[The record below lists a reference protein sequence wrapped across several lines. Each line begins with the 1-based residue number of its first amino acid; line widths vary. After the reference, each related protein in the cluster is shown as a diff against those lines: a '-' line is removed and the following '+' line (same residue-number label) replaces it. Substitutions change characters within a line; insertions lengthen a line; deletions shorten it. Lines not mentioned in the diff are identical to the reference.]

1 MQVLKT
7 FRINLDLKRVTAQAE
22 KIPPLV
28 VGDNGNILEITLT
41 DSGEPVNLEGCRVVA
56 VFSTSDGQPVEQDT
70 EGNGVAITG
79 EKMNVLVI
87 DLKTTSYSVG
97 KNNCEIQIYSGENLG
112 TLVTTANFNFDGRPG
127 ILNDETIQA
136 EDKFPILTALI
147 ERVENLA
154 TATGDMT
161 KEEYDPDGD
170 GVVERAEEAENAKM
184 LGGKYPEQFAE
195 RFHAAQHY
203 KGGADQ
209 ITPKD
214 IGALPEATTPA
225 DIGAASLDQNGKVT
239 ANQASSAYLNIT
251 GDTELS
257 NIHEGKTL
265 KVTAHAT
272 LALGALTD
280 GCEVEIINYGANT
293 VTLSGTLY
301 VAGEGSAASCTVN
314 ENSIVACK
322 YMDAVWFVA
331 GGVSV

>member
-41 DSGEPVNLEGCRVVA
+41 DSGEPVNLGGCRVVA

-70 EGNGVAITG
+70 EGNGVTITG
-79 EKMNVLVI
+79 EHMNILVI

-161 KEEYDPDGD
+161 KEEYDPDKD
-170 GVVERAEEAENAKM
+170 GVVEKAEEAENAKM
-184 LGGKYPEQFAE
+184 LGGKSPEQFAE

-214 IGALPEATTPA
+214 IGALPETTIPA
-225 DIGAASLDQNGKVT
+225 DIGAEAARLQFVNISALAAAFIEDTTYENFPYRGAVALTGVT
-239 ANQASSAYLNIT
+239 AAMVPEVVFGVGEATSGIFAPIAEAYDGGIYLYAAEIPKADIT
-251 GDTELS
+251 IPT
-257 NIHEGKTL
+257 
-265 KVTAHAT
+265 
-272 LALGALTD
+272 
-280 GCEVEIINYGANT
+280 II
-293 VTLSGTLY
+293 
-301 VAGEGSAASCTVN
+301 CW
-314 ENSIVACK
+314 K
-322 YMDAVWFVA
+322 AV
-331 GGVSV
+331 G

>member
-41 DSGEPVNLEGCRVVA
+41 DSGEPVNLEDCRVVA

-70 EGNGVAITG
+70 EGNGVTITG
-79 EKMNVLVI
+79 EHMNVLVI

-225 DIGAASLDQNGKVT
+225 DIGAEAARLQFVNVSALAAAFIEDTTYENFPYRGAVALTGVT
-239 ANQASSAYLNIT
+239 AAMVPEVVFGVGEATSGIFAPIAEAYDGGIYLYAAEIPEADIT
-251 GDTELS
+251 IPT
-257 NIHEGKTL
+257 IICWK
-265 KVTAHAT
+265 
-272 LALGALTD
+272 
-280 GCEVEIINYGANT
+280 EVG
-293 VTLSGTLY
+293 
-301 VAGEGSAASCTVN
+301 
-314 ENSIVACK
+314 
-322 YMDAVWFVA
+322 
-331 GGVSV
+331 

>member
-70 EGNGVAITG
+70 EGNGVTITG
-79 EKMNVLVI
+79 ENMNVLVI

-161 KEEYDPDGD
+161 KEEYDPDED
-170 GVVERAEEAENAKM
+170 GVVEKAEEAENAKM

-214 IGALPEATTPA
+214 IGALPETTIPA
-225 DIGAASLDQNGKVT
+225 DIGAEAARLQFVNVSALAAAFIADTTYESFPYRGAVALTGVT
-239 ANQASSAYLNIT
+239 AAMVPEVVFGVGEATSGIFAPIAEAYDGGIYLYAAEIPEADIT
-251 GDTELS
+251 IPT
-257 NIHEGKTL
+257 IICWK
-265 KVTAHAT
+265 
-272 LALGALTD
+272 
-280 GCEVEIINYGANT
+280 EVAE
-293 VTLSGTLY
+293 
-301 VAGEGSAASCTVN
+301 
-314 ENSIVACK
+314 
-322 YMDAVWFVA
+322 
-331 GGVSV
+331 

>member
-41 DSGEPVNLEGCRVVA
+41 DSGEPVNLEDCRVVA

-70 EGNGVAITG
+70 EGNGVTITG
-79 EKMNVLVI
+79 ENMNVLVI

-161 KEEYDPDGD
+161 KEEYDPDED
-170 GVVERAEEAENAKM
+170 GVVERAEEAENAMM
-184 LGGKYPEQFAE
+184 LGGKAPEQFAE

-209 ITPKD
+209 ITPED
-214 IGALPEATTPA
+214 IGALPETTTPA
-225 DIGAASLDQNGKVT
+225 DIGAASLDANGKVT
-239 ANQASSAYLNIT
+239 AEQVSSNVESVGAEVYTLSLNDAGMTLLARNESNTSQANYTIT
-251 GDTELS
+251 VPKNSDVPFPVGTEIAICRYYS
-257 NIHEGKTL
+257 G
-265 KVTAHAT
+265 
-272 LALGALTD
+272 
-280 GCEVEIINYGANT
+280 T
-293 VTLSGTLY
+293 VTIQ
-301 VAGEGSAASCTVN
+301 A
-314 ENSIVACK
+314 
-322 YMDAVWFVA
+322 DP
-331 GGVSV
+331 SV

>member
-56 VFSTSDGQPVEQDT
+56 VFSTSDGLPVEQDT
-70 EGNGVAITG
+70 EGNGVTITG
-79 EKMNVLVI
+79 ENMNVLVI

-161 KEEYDPDGD
+161 KEEYDPDED
-170 GVVERAEEAENAKM
+170 GVVEKAEEAENAKM

-214 IGALPEATTPA
+214 IGALPETTTPA
-225 DIGAASLDQNGKVT
+225 EIGAASLDENGKVT
-239 ANQASSAYLNIT
+239 ASQTSAAYVTIT
-251 GDTELS
+251 GDTALAS
-257 NIHEGKTL
+257 DHEGKTL
-265 KVTAHAT
+265 KVTADAKLT
-272 LALGALTD
+272 LGSLSD
-280 GCEVEIINYGANT
+280 GCEIEIINCGANSG
-293 VTLSGTLY
+293 TLSGTLCG
-301 VAGEGSAASCTVN
+301 AGEGSATDCAIDES
-314 ENSIVACK
+314 SVAVCK
-322 YMDAVWFVA
+322 YMDGVWFVA

>member
-41 DSGEPVNLEGCRVVA
+41 DSGEPVNLEDCRVVA

-70 EGNGVAITG
+70 EGNGVTVTG
-79 EKMNVLVI
+79 ENMNVLVI

-161 KEEYDPDGD
+161 KEECST
-170 GVVERAEEAENAKM
+170 
-184 LGGKYPEQFAE
+184 
-195 RFHAAQHY
+195 
-203 KGGADQ
+203 
-209 ITPKD
+209 I
-214 IGALPEATTPA
+214 
-225 DIGAASLDQNGKVT
+225 
-239 ANQASSAYLNIT
+239 SS
-251 GDTELS
+251 
-257 NIHEGKTL
+257 
-265 KVTAHAT
+265 
-272 LALGALTD
+272 
-280 GCEVEIINYGANT
+280 
-293 VTLSGTLY
+293 
-301 VAGEGSAASCTVN
+301 
-314 ENSIVACK
+314 
-322 YMDAVWFVA
+322 
-331 GGVSV
+331 